1 MRLYCWLTL
10 ILLLLLLRPSR
21 QATDKLHHLE
31 PNSPTTTVVQNSADS
46 FFNAARTGDLALFL
60 EHLAAGMPVSRRDA
74 KGNTALIIAA
84 GRGQT
89 EIIRHL
95 LQAGV
100 SPDESTS
107 EGLFETKSALCW
119 SASQGRGAAAAMLI
133 QAGAVLLPQLR
144 GVFSGK
150 TPLHWASSQG
160 RTDVVNLLLS
170 AGAEVDFASDT
181 GSFRG
186 KNSLMWSSSQGRLD
200 TVAMLLQHGS
210 KVNAVDVDNV
220 SALMWASGSEVA
232 DEGHKRG
239 MFSAAN
245 KGHIDVVQL
254 LLRFGAEPDMQ
265 DKDGIT
271 AVMYAAFN
279 GHTGAVRALM
289 CAGADVTL
297 KNRAGATA
305 LQLAL
310 NSGHAEPAAAIL
322 AGPNILQLP
331 LPQLLQV
338 STCGWLV
345 SILRAPVSPSGQSG
359 QQPDD
364 PRSLVSTTNS
374 CQELKKNG
382 LNNHLGD
389 LLYIVQES
397 SIEEVVQHFGLS
409 TFAAKVRATA
419 ELRQMLSMVSSGA
432 ADK

>member
-1 MRLYCWLTL
+1 MRLWFPLL
-10 ILLLLLLRPSR
+10 ALLLLLRPSR
-21 QATDKLHHLE
+21 QATDKLHQME
-31 PNSPTTTVVQNSADS
+31 SNPTMTVEQNPADS
-46 FFNAARTGDLALFL
+46 FFNAARTGDLAVFL

-89 EIIRHL
+89 EIIKHL
-95 LQAGV
+95 LQAGAL
-100 SPDESTS
+100 PDEATS
-107 EGLFETKSALCW
+107 EGLFFSKSALCW
-119 SASQGRGAAAAMLI
+119 SASQGRGAAAALLI
-133 QAGAVLLPQLR
+133 QAGATVLLPQPG

-200 TVAMLLQHGS
+200 TVAALLQHGS

-397 SIEEVVQHFGLS
+397 SIEEVVQHLGLS

-419 ELRQMLSMVSSGA
+419 ELRQMLSIVSSGA